1 MENNVS
7 FRPKLQIKPWVMSY
21 LEVEAKKRGKRLG
34 DLISEAISDW
44 AYADDDFSFKVAGGS
59 PEVNEEWKNYQKE
72 LAKKTRRTAT
82 LKRQRAEDSSGD
94 TPNRAR
100 DIEDFE
106 SYR

>member
-7 FRPKLQIKPWVMSY
+7 FRPKLQIKPWVKSY

-34 DLISEAISDW
+34 DLVSEAISDW
-44 AYADDDFSFKVAGGS
+44 AYADDDFSFKVAEGL
-59 PEVNEEWKNYQKE
+59 PEVNEKWKSYQKE
-72 LAKKTRRTAT
+72 MAKKARQTAT

-94 TPNRAR
+94 MSNRVS